1 MKTLKLF
8 AVLCCALVCAFT
20 FTSCEK
26 KTTATYTVGLFD
38 YGIAGRDNI
47 GPDYNAIREYLTSK
61 GCPEKDTWTITD
73 ASLEKCDQQAKA
85 KFENLVKNLSR
96 EEIAEKV
103 SDGFYLTYGC
113 DRSKPEVAT
122 IGKWKY
128 PAE

>member
-1 MKTLKLF
+1 MKTIKLF

-20 FTSCEK
+20 FSSCEK
-26 KTTATYTVGLFD
+26 QTTATYAVGLFD
-38 YGIAGRDNI
+38 YGGGSSAIM
-47 GPDYNAIREYLTSK
+47 DYAAIENYLTSK
-61 GCPEKDTWTITD
+61 GCPVADTWIIKD

-103 SDGFYLTYGC
+103 SDGFYFTYGC
-113 DRSKPEVAT
+113 NRSKPEVAT